1 MNVIVL
7 RDQLSALLESRNAHV
22 TFKHAVAD
30 FPVDQVNSRVPGIPY
45 SAWELIEH
53 MRITQYDILD
63 FIKNANYVE
72 LKWPEEYWPS
82 TGRDANEETWRN
94 TIKKFNDDLAA
105 LKNIIKD
112 PQTDLT
118 GPLPHAPTYTILREI
133 LLVADHNSYHTGQ
146 IISLR
151 RALKIY

>member
-7 RDQLSALLESRNAHV
+7 RDQLLTLLGGGNAHV

-30 FPVDQVNSRVPGIPY
+30 LPIDQINSRVQDIPY

-53 MRITQYDILD
+53 MRIAQYDILD
-63 FIKNANYVE
+63 FIINANYAK
-72 LKWPEEYWPS
+72 LKWPDEYWPP
-82 TGRDANEETWRN
+82 TGKEANEETWGR
-94 TIKKFNDDLAA
+94 TIKKFEDDLEV
-105 LKNIIKD
+105 LKEIIKN
-112 PQTDLT
+112 PETDFT
-118 GPLPHAPTYTILREI
+118 SPLPHAPTYTILREI